1 MINFRASFINK
12 VVALAVAC
20 ICAVSMQ
27 VTSYASSGLFTQA
40 IAEAKQVN
48 SDVEGWIYIPNT
60 NISYPVLQYD
70 GNCPTHG
77 VPDHCYYLNRNINKQ
92 YAPARD
98 NSSAIFMDYR
108 NNGLDGEHSK
118 NTVIYGHNWTN
129 VENGYPLRVTSD
141 VDKMF
146 AQLPSFAN
154 KEFAEKTPYFI
165 IENGSEQFVYVIF
178 AAGYV
183 ISYDNTSK
191 TGFYYIDPEPQG
203 EDFNQLVS
211 GMKDRSVFKY
221 DVDVTDSDEIVTLS
235 TCTYKQTANGNG
247 RFVVMGRL
255 LRDGEQIP
263 TTAKFLDNNTISIS
277 VTQE

>member
-12 VVALAVAC
+12 VVACAVAG
-20 ICAVSMQ
+20 ICVVSMQ
-27 VTSYASSGLFTQA
+27 VPSYASSGLFTQA
-40 IAEAKQVN
+40 ITEAKQVN
-48 SDVEGWIYIPNT
+48 SDVEGWIYVPNT

-70 GNCPTHG
+70 GNCLTHG

-108 NNGLDGEHSK
+108 NGSLDGEHST
-118 NTVIYGHNWTN
+118 NTIIYGHNWTN
-129 VENGYPLRVTSD
+129 AENGYPLRVTSD
-141 VDKMF
+141 IDKMF

-165 IENGSEQFVYVIF
+165 LENGNEQFVYVIF

-183 ISYDNTSK
+183 ISYDIASK
-191 TGFYYIDPEPQG
+191 TGFYYIDQDPQG
-203 EDFNQLVS
+203 EEFDQLVS
-211 GMKDRSVFKY
+211 GMKDRSIFKY

-235 TCTYKQTANGNG
+235 TCTYRQTTNGNG

-255 LRDGEQIP
+255 LRDEEQIP
-263 TTAKFLDNNTISIS
+263 TIAKFLDSNTISIS
-277 VTQE
+277 VT